1 MATQIGKINEKVI
14 KALNLQVMIDTPIYI
29 GESNINHM
37 KSSHPADYSKYGNDI
52 AKIISAPDYVGI
64 NKSDNSI
71 EYVKEYYV
79 GTEFVKVAVRV
90 SKQNV
95 FFVRSL
101 YVLNKSRVNSF
112 IKKGTL
118 KALD

>member
-1 MATQIGKINEKVI
+1 MIKV
-14 KALNLQVMIDTPIYI
+14 LNLQVAIDTPIYI
-29 GESNINHM
+29 GESNINHI
-37 KSSHPADYSKYGNDI
+37 KSSHPSDYSKYGNDI
-52 AKIISAPDYVGI
+52 SEIISAPDYVGI

-71 EYVKEYYV
+71 EYVKEYDV
-79 GTEFVKVAVRV
+79 VTEFVKIAVRV

-101 YVLNKSRVNSF
+101 YVLNKSRVHSF